1 MKINPFTRDELIHRL
16 AHQLDL
22 RSYPRLQMFLLVALT
37 GMFAFLL
44 SLLLLHAGITLIVI
58 RYPIVLGCAY
68 LFFLFLLWLWLRSK
82 SDDATN
88 LPDVF
93 PNWGSGSTGQATTSL
108 PSSPP
113 ISGGGGDFAGGG
125 ATGSFDNVDAS
136 TFANQPMDTA
146 NGIGSVSSSAKSSSS
161 GGDVSGFDEI
171 LIPFLLL
178 AFVGGMLY
186 ACLELITGAP
196 ILFAELLM
204 DGSIAYLLL
213 KRTGRLPARSWVGT
227 VWNRTRKVFWILL
240 VFLFIFGLIC
250 TLNFPAAQSLADLWR
265 LWRMH

>member
-1 MKINPFTRDELIHRL
+1 MKVNPFTRDDLIHRL
-16 AHQLDL
+16 AYQLDL

-44 SLLLLHAGITLIVI
+44 SLLLLHAGITLIAL
-58 RYPIVLGCAY
+58 RYPLVLGCAY
-68 LFFLFLLWLWLRSK
+68 LFFLFLLWLWLHSK
-82 SDDATN
+82 NDDVTD

-93 PNWGSGSTGQATTSL
+93 PNWGSGTSEQVTTSL

-113 ISGGGGDFAGGG
+113 ISGGGGDFVGGG

-136 TFANQPMDTA
+136 SFANQPVDTA
-146 NGIGSVSSSAKSSSS
+146 NGISSVSNSSKSSSS
-161 GGDVSGFDEI
+161 GGDVGGLDEI

-178 AFVGGMLY
+178 AFVGSMLF

-196 ILFAELLM
+196 ILFAELLI

-240 VFLFIFGLIC
+240 IFLFVFGLIS
-250 TLNFPAAQSLADLWR
+250 TLYYPAAQSLGDLWR
-265 LWRMH
+265 LWRIR

>member
-1 MKINPFTRDELIHRL
+1 MKVNPFTREELIHRL

-22 RSYPRLQMFLLVALT
+22 RSYPRLQMFLLVTLT
-37 GMFAFLL
+37 GMFAFLI
-44 SLLLLHAGITLIVI
+44 SLLFLNAGITLMSL
-58 RYPIVLGCAY
+58 RYPLVLGCAY
-68 LFFLFLLWLWLRSK
+68 LFFLFLLWLWLHWT
-82 SDDATN
+82 DDDVTN

-93 PNWGSGSTGQATTSL
+93 PNWGSGTSGQATTSL
-108 PSSPP
+108 PSSPQ
-113 ISGGGGDFAGGG
+113 ISGSGGDFAGGG

-136 TFANQPMDTA
+136 TFAGQPIESTTSIS
-146 NGIGSVSSSAKSSSS
+146 GVSNSSKSSSS
-161 GGDVSGFDEI
+161 GSDASGFDEI
-171 LIPFLLL
+171 LIPILLL
-178 AFVGGMLY
+178 AFVGSMLY

-240 VFLFIFGLIC
+240 IFLFVFGLIC
-250 TLNFPAAQSLADLWR
+250 AFNFPAAHSLADLWQ
-265 LWRMH
+265 LWRAQ